1 MVEFLVL
8 VNQIICKF
16 KSSASNIL
24 EDVFPTVASRLS
36 MILSQDAFSAGPAS
50 NTEVMLIVLHTCIC
64 KQAHEYNIIF
74 LLLVSFYLL
83 IYLLI
88 SIFARMAVP
97 LKQCFLKR

>member
-16 KSSASNIL
+16 NSSASNIL

-50 NTEVMLIVLHTCIC
+50 NTEVMFFVLHTCIC

-74 LLLVSFYLL
+74 FCCWSVFTY
-83 IYLLI
+83 
-88 SIFARMAVP
+88 
-97 LKQCFLKR
+97 